1 MGSSRQ
7 YENLEGVVYIFE
19 IVIYYKSSCLKYLS
33 FFTGDTHVVEIPKS
47 EMEVVKGQMAVL
59 HAWYS
64 PNSDIS
70 QNAVTWQ
77 FIGNGTKP
85 VSSSK
90 RKSAGINR
98 TVNPILTFS
107 WENKGKL

>member
-1 MGSSRQ
+1 MPKIFFALSS
-7 YENLEGVVYIFE
+7 VMP
-19 IVIYYKSSCLKYLS
+19 
-33 FFTGDTHVVEIPKS
+33 GDTLAVEIPRS
-47 EMEVVKGQMAVL
+47 EIEVVKGQMVVL

-70 QNAVTWQ
+70 KNAVTWQ
-77 FIGNGTKP
+77 FFGNGTKP
-85 VSSSK
+85 VRSSK

-98 TVNPILTFS
+98 TVDPILIFS